1 MDILIGGA
9 FGAAIVFAALAIVWV
24 IHRRRA
30 LTRTTTAPDVQRL
43 RVWTAEQLSTLTVE
57 QQEAMRLWAWAERQ
71 NWMVV
76 TENVNLGNEFPRA
89 KEALLS

>member
-1 MDILIGGA
+1 MEYVIGG
-9 FGAAIVFAALAIVWV
+9 GVVVVLV
-24 IHRRRA
+24 IAVGILWHYRPRRRTVSA
-30 LTRTTTAPDVQRL
+30 SDVQRL